1 MGKTKLRKPLYDL
14 QETRRGS
21 TRVRSTSRTSK
32 PETVLF
38 TNRRCFSGK
47 GSSEHRRRHLFL

>member
-1 MGKTKLRKPLYDL
+1 MGKTKPSKSLYDL
-14 QETRRGS
+14 EETRRGS
-21 TRVRSTSRTSK
+21 THVRSTSRTSK

-38 TNRRCFSGK
+38 TNRCFSGK